1 MNTEALF
8 QRLEN
13 SLEVFPLL
21 LQDISDADMRWQPPS
36 GNWSLLEIICHL
48 AHEEASDFRARLR
61 STLEDATKTWSPI
74 DPEGT
79 VVEQAFNQREVD
91 VSIEN
96 FLAERA
102 ASLEWLRKVLDAGGI
117 DWSIAYLHPE
127 LGPIRAGDLFASW
140 VAHDQLH
147 VRQVAKRICELTVR
161 DAPNY
166 SLAYAGDI
174 QFLKRVS

>member
-21 LQDISDADMRWQPPS
+21 LQDISDSDMRWRPPS
-36 GNWSLLEIICHL
+36 GHWSLLEIICHL
-48 AHEEASDFRARLR
+48 AHEEVSDFRARLK
-61 STLEDATKTWSPI
+61 STLEDPAKTWPPI

-79 VVEQAFNQREVD
+79 VVEEEFNQRDITE
-91 VSIEN
+91 SIET

-102 ASLEWLRKVLDAGGI
+102 TSLEWLRKVLDAGGI
-117 DWSIAYLHPE
+117 DWNVAYDHPN
-127 LGPIRAGDLFASW
+127 LGPIRAGDLFSSW

-147 VRQVAKRICELTVR
+147 VRQIAKRIYELTVR

-166 SLAYAGDI
+166 SPAYAGD
-174 QFLKRVS
+174 L

>member
-1 MNTEALF
+1 MNAEALF

-13 SLEVFPLL
+13 SSEVFPLL
-21 LQDISDADMRWQPPS
+21 FQDIPDADMRWQPPS

-48 AHEEASDFRARLR
+48 AHEEVSDFRARLK
-61 STLEDATKTWSPI
+61 STLEDPAKTWPPI

-79 VVEQAFNQREVD
+79 VVEQAFNQQEVN
-91 VSIEN
+91 VSIEA

-102 ASLEWLRKVLDAGGI
+102 TSLEWLRGVLDAGGI
-117 DWSIAYLHPE
+117 DWSIAYHHPE

-140 VAHDQLH
+140 VGHDQLH
-147 VRQVAKRICELTVR
+147 VRQVAKRIYELTVR

-166 SLAYAGDI
+166 SLAYAGD
-174 QFLKRVS
+174 L